1 MLGFFC
7 SFFNKSLRCNTQSEG
22 PSVVNLR
29 ALHPFFFYIALSDTV
44 FSCLPCIVIAVHV
57 QLFTVKRFQHRKLSS
72 FNACFLQFRP
82 SVPFSSVAK
91 KGTSLCTLGG
101 SKCLKVRFL
110 CFLRAS
116 SISPASAQRAAVF
129 FSSKTLVK
137 RTSHA
142 MQKYLSLQQHRCL
155 LPAAPQAEVAGGW
168 VGVPVPQ
175 CFPHSHML
183 VSQVG
188 DRLPSPG
195 IRWMSDL
202 NMWLSTLSPLW
213 LLSSFNSSSAPA
225 AAWVQF

>member
-1 MLGFFC
+1 MYIRRIKVSKSWVPLLF
-7 SFFNKSLRCNTQSEG
+7 KSLLYESSICTTCCHF
-22 PSVVNLR
+22 L
-29 ALHPFFFYIALSDTV
+29 
-44 FSCLPCIVIAVHV
+44 
-57 QLFTVKRFQHRKLSS
+57 FQH
-72 FNACFLQFRP
+72 NTTQ
-82 SVPFSSVAK
+82 
-91 KGTSLCTLGG
+91 
-101 SKCLKVRFL
+101 
-110 CFLRAS
+110 
-116 SISPASAQRAAVF
+116 
-129 FSSKTLVK
+129 VK

-168 VGVPVPQ
+168 GPAVPQ